1 MCYTLLLA
9 TICTP
14 LLYYVSM
21 YYVQYTTYMSIVP
34 FVGGL
39 TNQCATHCLFLFL
52 ATICTPMLYHNV
64 AYISIYYVIS
74 IVPICLKWRYT
85 TLLIRIVRPLIL
97 VAWLQFAK
105 STLKTDFCI
114 VGPLI
119 LVTRLGFA
127 KSTLHTV
134 PLLNLSLATI
144 CTPPC
149 FSILDTSLAL
159 FDTQIDSIQCLNFAQ
174 N

>member
-1 MCYTLLLA
+1 
-9 TICTP
+9 
-14 LLYYVSM
+14 
-21 YYVQYTTYMSIVP
+21 MSIVP

-39 TNQCATHCLFLFL
+39 TNRCATHCLFLFL
-52 ATICTPMLYHNV
+52 ATICTPMLYDNV

-85 TLLIRIVRPLIL
+85 LLIRIVRPLIL

-105 STLKTDFCI
+105 STLNTDFCI

-127 KSTLHTV
+127 KSTIHTV
-134 PLLNLSLATI
+134 PLLNLRLAKI
-144 CTPPC
+144 CNPLC
-149 FSILDTSLAL
+149 FSILDTSHCQHNSQFTVVPRSL
-159 FDTQIDSIQCLNFAQ
+159 FSSA
-174 N
+174 